1 MQTEI
6 DPKRPSRPEMETRN
20 MATKRRTKSSRKPK
34 TLSVKSTSSKKA
46 GAVRGGALTIKQKI
60 AE

>member
-1 MQTEI
+1 MVA
-6 DPKRPSRPEMETRN
+6 KRGKKL
-20 MATKRRTKSSRKPK
+20 ARKPK